1 MKQSNVNTFVQGKTR
16 ILDAFSV
23 KGFKTWTARE
33 GVGAQTTLYKDGKK
47 VGLCTDEGNG
57 GEVDFRGHTVEAE
70 KMVRK
75 FVKSLPEYQFSD
87 YWKEQY
93 GDEDEWDGQ
102 AKSDLESWT
111 VAVFADVMLNL
122 AEEEKQLKKLCKTKT
137 VVRAKGFQN
146 FGIFDIK
153 WPTDTYGQLM
163 LESQLTKQL
172 QAEQNPKVITEMV
185 NKRFD

>member
-1 MKQSNVNTFVQGKTR
+1 MNQSKVNTFVQGKTR
-16 ILDAFSV
+16 ILDTFSV
-23 KGFKTWTARE
+23 KGLKTWTGRE

-57 GEVDFRGHTVEAE
+57 GEVDFRGHTIEAE
-70 KMVRK
+70 KMVRE
-75 FVKSLPEYQFSD
+75 FVKSLPEYRFSD

-93 GDEDEWDGQ
+93 GDEWDGQ

-137 VVRAKGFQN
+137 VVRAEGFQN
-146 FGIFDIK
+146 FGIFDVK
-153 WPTDTYGQLM
+153 WPTDTYGQLV
-163 LESQLTKQL
+163 LGSQLTKQL
-172 QAEQNPKVITEMV
+172 HPRVITEIV

>member
-1 MKQSNVNTFVQGKTR
+1 MKQSKVNTFVQGKTR

-122 AEEEKQLKKLCKTKT
+122 AEEEKQLKKLCNTKT